1 MLLAGHCIQI
11 EMYLY
16 RACTVIQLF
25 MGSAFG
31 GLRRTVDTKTEDW
44 GQLIQDTGS
53 MMSLL
58 EEQNRIGVR

>member
-1 MLLAGHCIQI
+1 
-11 EMYLY
+11 MYLY

-58 EEQNRIGVR
+58 EEQNRRGVR